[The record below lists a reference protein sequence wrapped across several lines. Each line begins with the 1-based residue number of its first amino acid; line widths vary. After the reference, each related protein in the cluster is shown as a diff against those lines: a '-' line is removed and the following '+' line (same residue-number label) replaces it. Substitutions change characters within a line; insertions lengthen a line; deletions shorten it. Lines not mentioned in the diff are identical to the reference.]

1 MVTSMSS
8 FLDLLRFG
16 AALAV
21 FLGHCNFPWFFGSAQ
36 FGPQNGQDYVIV
48 FFVLSGFVIAW
59 SMSRKG
65 DDLSFAQFAFDR
77 LTRLWSVALPALL
90 IGFSLEWASQPFQT
104 STTYDTFSLQNLL
117 RYFVTASFLHETWF
131 LSVRPGSNAPFW
143 SLSYEFFYY
152 FMFGSLHLLNKMRY
166 KIFACLACAL
176 LAGPKVL
183 LLLPCW
189 LVGVLAYHSARR
201 FPPNRFLSIL
211 LLVGSVGFLLFRL
224 LERWEVWHPWSHPG
238 LGVPPLFYSA
248 KYMDDYQTALAC
260 ALMVFAASTWLS
272 WTRTNAGTVCN
283 LIRHLANSTFSLY
296 LFHFPILIFL
306 STTWSSYADHP
317 LAKPFAII
325 TALLLCYLLS
335 FPFERPLAKHRKQ
348 LLSLFP
354 VLTQKCGIK

>member
-1 MVTSMSS
+1 M
-8 FLDLLRFG
+8 
-16 AALAV
+16 
-21 FLGHCNFPWFFGSAQ
+21 
-36 FGPQNGQDYVIV
+36 
-48 FFVLSGFVIAW
+48 
-59 SMSRKG
+59 
-65 DDLSFAQFAFDR
+65 
-77 LTRLWSVALPALL
+77 ALPALL

-260 ALMVFAASTWLS
+260 ALMIFAASTWLS
-272 WTRTNAGTVCN
+272 WTRTNAETVGN